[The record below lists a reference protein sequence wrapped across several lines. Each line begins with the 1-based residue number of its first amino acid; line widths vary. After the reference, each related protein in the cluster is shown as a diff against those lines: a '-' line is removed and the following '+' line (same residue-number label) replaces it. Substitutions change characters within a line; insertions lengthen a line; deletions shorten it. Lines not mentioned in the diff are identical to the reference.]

1 MGMYKEIKRF
11 KIRRNKIANKKG
23 WKKNANK
30 KERKEKASK
39 KK

>member
-1 MGMYKEIKRF
+1 MGLYKEIKRF
-11 KIRRNKIANKKG
+11 KIRRNENANKKG

-30 KERKEKASK
+30 KERKENANK